1 MPPADVGSLRRRP
14 GSDRE
19 GYGDVPA
26 DISDERHGQDDGGG
40 SGTGPGAGDG
50 ADGGVGP
57 DGGPGA
63 GSGGADSPGIAKT
76 IILRAERIL
85 ALLRAYAERLGARYP
100 RIVELLRFAFA
111 PDTIDRC
118 FAVAA
123 QIFITAV
130 PMAIAISAFLPGA
143 VRDDVR
149 RSFNDLLGVRGQT
162 AATLS
167 AFLNGQNSLRDA
179 VGVAGLIISVISA
192 TSLTRRL
199 QRLYELQ
206 WSLSPGR
213 MKSSALRWLAWI
225 VVWAAVLSAQAPIRT
240 GTGARLVG
248 GWILSG
254 AMSVALWWWTP
265 HLLLLRRVGWRAL
278 LPTAL
283 LTGLGQTAIG
293 IGSRVVMP
301 TVTGRSVS
309 EYGPFGLVLSLMSW
323 LLVVAGCIV
332 IGAGVGKILAEGAGG
347 AAAGRTVPGAASEAT
362 PEAESEG
369 TSEAS
374 PGAVPEERGDGPRP

>member
-1 MPPADVGSLRRRP
+1 
-14 GSDRE
+14 
-19 GYGDVPA
+19 VPA
-26 DISDERHGQDDGGG
+26 DTSEERRGPDDAGGPGPGTG
-40 SGTGPGAGDG
+40 SGTDPE
-50 ADGGVGP
+50 P
-57 DGGPGA
+57 DT
-63 GSGGADSPGIAKT
+63 GIGRRFE
-76 IILRAERIL
+76 RAV
-85 ALLRAYAERLGARYP
+85 ALLRDHAERLGARYP

-111 PDTIDRC
+111 SDTIDRC

-130 PMAIAISAFLPGA
+130 PMAIAISAFLPRA
-143 VRDDVR
+143 VQDDVR
-149 RSFNDLLGVRGQT
+149 RSFSEQLGVKGQT
-162 AATLS
+162 AQTLV
-167 AFLNGQNSLRDA
+167 AFLNGQNSLREA
-179 VGVAGLIISVISA
+179 VGVAGLIISLISA

-199 QRLYELQ
+199 QRMYERQ
-206 WSLSPGR
+206 WSLPPGR
-213 MKSSALRWLAWI
+213 MKSSAVRWLAWI
-225 VVWAAVLSAQAPIRT
+225 VVWAAVLSAQGPIRS
-240 GTGARLVG
+240 GSGARLVG
-248 GWILSG
+248 GWIVSG

-347 AAAGRTVPGAASEAT
+347 EVAA
-362 PEAESEG
+362 
-369 TSEAS
+369 
-374 PGAVPEERGDGPRP
+374 ERRGGG